1 MILPSCASLRVLLPM
16 AVLGLSACQS
26 PAGDPALSIEA
37 LQGRWQLL
45 SINGRSVA
53 PQSRAFIEFS
63 EPPRLTGN
71 GGCNRFFGMYRYV
84 DRTLAIEPEVG
95 STKMACE
102 ATVMAQEQQLFQRLP
117 EATRAELV
125 DGQLR
130 LLDSSGETLL
140 RADRLDGKDAPL

>member
-1 MILPSCASLRVLLPM
+1 MILPSRASLRFLLPI
-16 AVLGLSACQS
+16 AALCLSGCQS
-26 PAGDPALSIEA
+26 PGGGSALSSEA
-37 LQGRWQLL
+37 LQGRWQVV
-45 SINGRSVA
+45 SIDGRSVA

-84 DRTLAIEPEVG
+84 DSTLAIEPEVG

-102 ATVMAQEQQLFQRLP
+102 ATVMAQEQQLFQWLP
-117 EATRAELV
+117 EATRAEWV

-130 LLDSSGETLL
+130 LLDSSGKTLL